1 MGGTVSKRMVRSDWR
16 SSNAFEDNDGYCG
29 GAASDRRFAGPNER
43 EVTQQEMGTYDFH
56 PFLFFFASTG
66 HF

>member
-1 MGGTVSKRMVRSDWR
+1 MDTAG
-16 SSNAFEDNDGYCG
+16 ELP
-29 GAASDRRFAGPNER
+29 SDRRFAGPNER
-43 EVTQQEMGTYDFH
+43 EVTHQEMGTYDFH